1 MEFLQHIDPLFVMSG
16 FAVGAIVGLT
26 GVGGGSLMTPILILL
41 FGVHPAA
48 AVGTDL
54 LYASVTKTG
63 GSLIHSF
70 NKTIHWPL
78 VARLAL
84 GSLPASLVTL
94 LILRHYA
101 GETTALNALI
111 SRALG
116 FALILTAA
124 TLIFRKR
131 LIASY
136 ASRLDAFG
144 EKTIHA
150 LTTLTGAALGILVTL
165 SSVGAGALGVT
176 ALLLLYPKTPVARI
190 VGSDIAH
197 AVPLTLIA
205 GAGHLIMGHIDFRM
219 LTSLLLGSL
228 PGIMLAS
235 NLAPRLP
242 ENILRYALST
252 ILVVVSAKLLA

>member
-1 MEFLQHIDPLFVMSG
+1 MEFLQHINPLFVLSG

-54 LYASVTKTG
+54 IYASATKTG
-63 GSLIHSF
+63 GSLIHGF
-70 NKTIHWPL
+70 NRTIHWPL

-84 GSLPASLVTL
+84 GSVPAALLTL
-94 LILRHYA
+94 LALQHFE
-101 GETTALNALI
+101 GEAAALNALI
-111 SRALG
+111 TRALG

-124 TLIFRKR
+124 TIIFRQR
-131 LIASY
+131 LIGSY
-136 ASRLDAFG
+136 AARLEALG
-144 EKTIHA
+144 EKRVHV
-150 LTTLTGAALGILVTL
+150 LTTLTGAVLGVLVTL

-176 ALLLLYPKTPVARI
+176 ALLLLYPKMPVARI

-205 GAGHLIMGHIDFRM
+205 GAGHLMMGHIDVTM

-242 ENILRYALST
+242 ENFLRYALST
-252 ILVVVSAKLLA
+252 ILVLVSVKLLA

>member
-1 MEFLQHIDPLFVMSG
+1 MELLQHVDPLFVMSG

-63 GSLIHSF
+63 GSLIHGF
-70 NKTIHWPL
+70 NRTIHWPL

-84 GSLPASLVTL
+84 GSVPAALLTL
-94 LILRHYA
+94 LALQHFE

-111 SRALG
+111 TRALG

-124 TLIFRKR
+124 TIIFRKR
-131 LIASY
+131 LVDRY
-136 ASRLDAFG
+136 AETLEALG
-144 EKTIHA
+144 EKRIHL
-150 LTTLTGAALGILVTL
+150 LTTLTGAALGVLVTL

-176 ALLLLYPKTPVARI
+176 ALLLLYPKMPVARI

-205 GAGHLIMGHIDFRM
+205 GAGHLMMGHIDVAM
-219 LTSLLLGSL
+219 LASLLLGSL

-242 ENILRYALST
+242 ENFLRYALST
-252 ILVVVSAKLLA
+252 ILVVVSVKLLA

>member
-1 MEFLQHIDPLFVMSG
+1 M
-16 FAVGAIVGLT
+16 
-26 GVGGGSLMTPILILL
+26 L

-63 GSLIHSF
+63 GSLVHGF
-70 NKTIHWPL
+70 NRTIHWPL

-84 GSLPASLVTL
+84 GSLPAALLTL
-94 LILRHYA
+94 LVLQHYS

-116 FALILTAA
+116 FALIVTAA
-124 TLIFRKR
+124 TLIFRRWLVGRYAER
-131 LIASY
+131 LEA
-136 ASRLDAFG
+136 LG
-144 EKTIHA
+144 EKRIGA
-150 LTTLTGAALGILVTL
+150 LTTATGAALGILVTL

-205 GAGHLIMGHIDFRM
+205 GAGHLMLGHIDVA
-219 LTSLLLGSL
+219 LLISLLLGSL
-228 PGIMLAS
+228 PGIVLAS

-242 ENILRYALST
+242 EAVLRYALSM

>member
-1 MEFLQHIDPLFVMSG
+1 MEFLQHIDLLFVMSG
-16 FAVGAIVGLT
+16 FVVGAVVGLT
-26 GVGGGSLMTPILILL
+26 GVGGGSLMTPILILV

-63 GSLIHSF
+63 GSLIHGL
-70 NKTIHWPL
+70 NRTIHWPL

-84 GSLPASLVTL
+84 GSVPAALLTL
-94 LILRHYA
+94 LALQHYA
-101 GETTALNALI
+101 GETAALGAMI

-124 TLIFRKR
+124 TLIFRR
-131 LIASY
+131 WLVASY
-136 ASRLDAFG
+136 AERLAALG
-144 EKTIHA
+144 EKRIGM
-150 LTTLTGAALGILVTL
+150 LTTMTGAALGLLVTL

-205 GAGHLIMGHIDFRM
+205 GAGHLMMGHIDVAM
-219 LTSLLLGSL
+219 LASLLLGSI

-242 ENILRYALST
+242 ESVLRYALST

>member
-1 MEFLQHIDPLFVMSG
+1 VELLQHINPLFVMSG
-16 FAVGAIVGLT
+16 LAVGAIVGLT

-41 FGVHPAA
+41 FGIHPAA

-63 GSLIHSF
+63 GSLIHGF
-70 NKTIHWPL
+70 NRTIHWPL

-84 GSLPASLVTL
+84 GSVPAALLTL
-94 LILRHYA
+94 LALQHFESEA
-101 GETTALNALI
+101 AALNALI
-111 SRALG
+111 TRALG

-124 TLIFRKR
+124 TIIFRKR
-131 LIASY
+131 LIDRY
-136 ASRLDAFG
+136 AEKLEALG
-144 EKTIHA
+144 EKRIHA
-150 LTTLTGAALGILVTL
+150 LTTLTGAALGVLVTL

-176 ALLLLYPKTPVARI
+176 ALLLLYPKMPVARI

-205 GAGHLIMGHIDFRM
+205 GAGHLMMGHIDVAM

-242 ENILRYALST
+242 ENFLRYALST

>member
-136 ASRLDAFG
+136 APRLDAFG

-205 GAGHLIMGHIDFRM
+205 GAGHLMMGHIDVRM

-242 ENILRYALST
+242 ETVLRYALST

>member
-1 MEFLQHIDPLFVMSG
+1 MSG

-26 GVGGGSLMTPILILL
+26 GVG
-41 FGVHPAA
+41 
-48 AVGTDL
+48 
-54 LYASVTKTG
+54 G

-205 GAGHLIMGHIDFRM
+205 GAGHLMMGHIDVRM

-242 ENILRYALST
+242 ENVLRYALST